1 MGRLRTKPAGKLGT
15 VPKLCDPFKNSLET
29 QRECRSSKTPLLLR
43 AGAEVLGFRH
53 IVELYLNMALSI
65 FNFSFKYVH
74 SHRKTVT

>member
-1 MGRLRTKPAGKLGT
+1 MGRLHTKPAGKLGT

-53 IVELYLNMALSI
+53 IVELYLNMAHFQFLISRSNTFI
-65 FNFSFKYVH
+65 
-74 SHRKTVT
+74 VTGRP